1 MFESRRQHPVAAI
14 TKVLE
19 IIRGNFLTILVI
31 LFVGGSG
38 DEETLLNLTWILGT
52 IVVLLVWGI
61 LSWLRFSYRIEEDQ
75 LVIEQ
80 GVMMRQKLYIS
91 KDRVQVIDIT
101 SGIVQRLF
109 GLVEV
114 QVKTAGSS
122 SKEAKISAV
131 SKEVAHELR
140 KKLRKEQAEIVEETD
155 IEKTR
160 KIYRLGGKDLVIAAS
175 TSGRLGIALS
185 IVGTVFSQVDQVI
198 SEEQMIRY
206 LESVIP
212 ATASTSMI
220 VSSVIFI
227 LVVSWILSF
236 LGTVITYG
244 NFAVHLKD
252 EELIISHGIFEQKQ
266 LTIPYN
272 RIQAIQIKEE
282 LLRQPFGYA
291 TLKLDSAG
299 YGDEGGKS
307 VMLFPLIPKTKI
319 AEFMEQVL
327 PEYAERTPAVH
338 PPRKSIRRYLLRS
351 VLTSLAIVIPLWLL
365 LPFSYYPFLLV
376 LPAILLGYQQYKD
389 AAIGTN
395 NDTMILRYRLLSRNT
410 VIMKRYRLQTVQTNT
425 NPFQQRQGLAH
436 FTVTVAS
443 GSEGHQFTVRD
454 LDVNLADRFWQWP
467 SSQAEQQ
474 AIPDEESPI
483 MLPAVSKS

>member
-19 IIRGNFLTILVI
+19 IIRGNFITILLI
-31 LFVGGSG
+31 LFVGGGG
-38 DEETLLNLTWILGT
+38 DSETLINVTWILGT

-80 GVMMRQKLYIS
+80 GVLMRQKLYIS
-91 KDRVQVIDIT
+91 KDRIQVIDIT

-131 SKEVAHELR
+131 TQEVAKELR
-140 KKLRKEQAEIVEETD
+140 EKLRKENGKPVAEEEDEEQPT
-155 IEKTR
+155 KV
-160 KIYRLGGKDLVIAAS
+160 YRLGAKDLVIAAS
-175 TSGRLGIALS
+175 TSGRLGVALS
-185 IVGTVFSQVDQVI
+185 IVGTVFSQVDQVV
-198 SEEQMIRY
+198 SEEQMVRY

-212 ATASTSMI
+212 TTASTTLI
-220 VSSVIFI
+220 VSSIIFI

-244 NFAVHLKD
+244 NFAVRLKED
-252 EELIISHGIFEQKQ
+252 ELIISHGIFERKQ

-272 RIQAIQIKEE
+272 RVQAIQVKEE
-282 LLRQPFGYA
+282 LMRQPLGYV

-307 VMLFPLIPKTKI
+307 VTLFPLLPRKKVT
-319 AEFMEQVL
+319 EFIESVL
-327 PEYAERTPAVH
+327 PEYAEQSYTLR
-338 PPRKSIRRYLLRS
+338 PPQKSLRRYIFRS
-351 VLTSLAIVIPLWLL
+351 VLTSLLIIVPLWLL
-365 LPFSYYPFLLV
+365 LPFGYYPMGLV
-376 LPAILLGYQQYKD
+376 LLAVLLGYMQYKD
-389 AAIGTN
+389 AAIGAN
-395 NDTMILRYRLLSRNT
+395 ENTMILRYRLLSRNT
-410 VIMKRYRLQTVQTNT
+410 VILKRYRVQTVSTSA
-425 NPFQQRQGLAH
+425 NPFQNRRQLAD

-454 LDVNLADRFWQWP
+454 LDADQVHQLWQWP
-467 SSQAEQQ
+467 SVHTDSR
-474 AIPDEESPI
+474 AIPKEETPAT
-483 MLPAVSKS
+483 LPAF